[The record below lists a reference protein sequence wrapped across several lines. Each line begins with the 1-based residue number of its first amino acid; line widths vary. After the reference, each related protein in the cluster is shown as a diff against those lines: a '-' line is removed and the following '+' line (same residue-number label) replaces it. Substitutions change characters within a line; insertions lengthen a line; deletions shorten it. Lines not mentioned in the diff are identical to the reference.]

1 MAQQVKACHYCD
13 LGLIPTLGTFAC
25 HRYGGKG
32 KREGGNRKGEKE
44 RDQEQGQ
51 RKAGRPVF
59 PPGRCMRAEGCI
71 SCPSLWVF
79 AFVFVFLKKTL

>member
-32 KREGGNRKGEKE
+32 KREGGNRKGEK
-44 RDQEQGQ
+44 
-51 RKAGRPVF
+51 GR
-59 PPGRCMRAEGCI
+59 EG
-71 SCPSLWVF
+71 
-79 AFVFVFLKKTL
+79 KTIYLDYLLCSRHMTVS

>member
-1 MAQQVKACHYCD
+1 MSRK
-13 LGLIPTLGTFAC
+13 
-25 HRYGGKG
+25 
-32 KREGGNRKGEKE
+32 GNRKGEKE

-79 AFVFVFLKKTL
+79 AFVFVFLKRPTAFIGFHCDSKKGFLSQIICLPS